1 MHSYC
6 TYYSLKMCV
15 CIILAKGNWQKIC
28 GKMLVK
34 LTTGLMERRA
44 DSGMPQVQANNK
56 PMASVRSIYS
66 QCGTRSF
73 TGPRIAGGTEAEPGE
88 FPWTV
93 ALFKNG
99 QHFCGGS
106 LISPTHILTAAHC
119 VAT

>member
-1 MHSYC
+1 
-6 TYYSLKMCV
+6 
-15 CIILAKGNWQKIC
+15 
-28 GKMLVK
+28 MLVK
-34 LTTGLMERRA
+34 LTTGLMERQVV
-44 DSGMPQVQANNK
+44 SGMPQVHVYNK
-56 PMASVRSIYS
+56 PMASVRSSYS

-73 TGPRIAGGTEAEPGE
+73 TGTRIAGGTEAVPGE

-93 ALFKNG
+93 ALFKHG